1 MKKHN
6 IKFRIIVSA
15 FALIITAFCT
25 VLSAVIPLETTP
37 VKTAGSFA
45 SIFII
50 TAAAWKFPDRFYLL
64 AMIFDIFAAALGSVI
79 NLYRYIGFYDRFVH
93 YLSGILLAEAGML
106 IILYL
111 FKKKSSVRHCRKAAP
126 ASPTILPVPDPVLSV
141 FYQKSI
147 QPNSAF
153 GNVIQQN
160 VRRCF
165 SGIVADN
172 ARKE

>member
-111 FKKKSSVRHCRKAAP
+111 FKKYDLAVKNDI
-126 ASPTILPVPDPVLSV
+126 TLL
-141 FYQKSI
+141 F
-147 QPNSAF
+147 AF
-153 GNVIQQN
+153 F
-160 VRRCF
+160 F
-165 SGIVADN
+165 SGIIP
-172 ARKE
+172 